1 MAVLVDDFGNAAHG
15 VLQNVVGM
23 GKSLVLGDIVAQ
35 HIEQLFV
42 EHNDQ
47 RVHIRL
53 QLGQAGVSVLHAAT
67 AFPLERLG
75 HHTHRQNAHF
85 LGHSCDHRRC
95 TGTRTTTHACRNEE
109 HVRAFDGSANIFHSS
124 FRSVA
129 ALVGLAAGTQ
139 AAATQMD
146 GAVSAAAQ
154 QSLSIGIGRNE
165 FDALNAAFNHVVD
178 GVAAAA
184 ADADHLDLRALVE
197 FFGFN
202 HVDRHGGAPVL

>member
-1 MAVLVDDFGNAAHG
+1 M
-15 VLQNVVGM
+15 
-23 GKSLVLGDIVAQ
+23 
-35 HIEQLFV
+35 
-42 EHNDQ
+42 
-47 RVHIRL
+47 
-53 QLGQAGVSVLHAAT
+53 
-67 AFPLERLG
+67 
-75 HHTHRQNAHF
+75 
-85 LGHSCDHRRC
+85 
-95 TGTRTTTHACRNEE
+95 
-109 HVRAFDGSANIFHSS
+109 RAFDGSANIFHSS

-146 GAVSAAAQ
+146 GAVGAAAQ
-154 QSLSIGIGRNE
+154 QSLSIGIGRNV